1 MSTEPTTPDQTGL
14 TDDDIL
20 ELEQLLAED
29 DKLAETI
36 DHAEQRRKA
45 IRAILAKRLPDGTKP
60 LGGHKVIISTP
71 SRLDSAALGR
81 AYPVTAYPHLYEP
94 KLSTS
99 AVRDNI
105 AKVELEKYTKPG
117 ARQVTIK

>member
-1 MSTEPTTPDQTGL
+1 MTTEPTTPDL
-14 TDDDIL
+14 TDEEIL
-20 ELEQLLAED
+20 ELEQLLVED

-45 IRAILAKRLPDGTKP
+45 IRAILAKKLPDGTRA
-60 LGGHKVIISTP
+60 LGGRKVIISVP
-71 SRLDSAALGR
+71 ARLDAAALGR
-81 AYPVTAYPHLYEP
+81 DYPVTAYPHLYEP

-105 AKVELEKYTKPG
+105 AAVDLAKYAKAG
-117 ARQVTIK
+117 QRQVTVK